1 MLGAILDTT
10 DWQRLL
16 MNGYGGA
23 EQSVRD
29 VLS

>member
-1 MLGAILDTT
+1 MLGAILNNT

-16 MNGYGGA
+16 MNEYGGA
-23 EQSVRD
+23 EQSFRY